1 MKPKADQML
10 DLRGIIAP
18 VTLLKISQVFRDM
31 LPDQTL
37 EVWCGDPETRSD
49 ILKILPPYSFEV
61 LMAEELAMGSEYR
74 FQMKKKPPP

>member
-1 MKPKADQML
+1 ML

-74 FQMKKKPPP
+74 FRMKKKPPP